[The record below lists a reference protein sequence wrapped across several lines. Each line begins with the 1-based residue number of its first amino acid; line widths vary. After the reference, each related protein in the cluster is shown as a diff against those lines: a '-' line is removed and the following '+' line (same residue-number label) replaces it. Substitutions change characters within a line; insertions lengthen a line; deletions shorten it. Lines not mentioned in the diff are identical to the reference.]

1 MQDPLERFVSARHQ
15 QRHKALYEQMHFM
28 NSEMP
33 IDVDYVFDNDI
44 KDPGRPS
51 GPTED
56 ELIADAQFQGAARIV
71 YDAFKGAP
79 EQPSADD
86 VAAGMA
92 ISQDRKEMSPEDYA
106 KWGLEFMGWFN
117 YNLPA
122 MGTIS
127 YRASKMKKGGDARF
141 ALYEL
146 MELYDKKQIS
156 WSGTRRF
163 WTGVLTDPSTYLGLG
178 TLGIGI
184 AGRTGVKSATKV
196 TLKQML
202 LEGVDKKTRME
213 MLKRAATPA
222 AAAEGAAYGATD
234 DVLRQNVKIGA
245 NMQGE
250 LDLGQTAQTAAISS
264 LFAGSLSAGAK
275 FLADST
281 PTNRLLQKVYDGA
294 QEAQDD
300 LVGFLKEFSERP
312 IEIDPE
318 SPSVLPENQPKVAD
332 PGLKKPETAKKKIK
346 RKGYKSPEQLGD
358 IVRAGI
364 AVDRPDEAEALVR
377 KIAQTFE
384 IDDEG
389 WTKYPGGYFDR
400 KVVVTLPNGKKG
412 ELQIWS
418 KDISDVKEDMHKLYE
433 EARDI
438 ENNPKLKDRYEELLR
453 QSSEIATRALT
464 AGAVTWQPIYDQI
477 GLNVAGL

>member
-1 MQDPLERFVSARHQ
+1 
-15 QRHKALYEQMHFM
+15 
-28 NSEMP
+28 
-33 IDVDYVFDNDI
+33 
-44 KDPGRPS
+44 
-51 GPTED
+51 
-56 ELIADAQFQGAARIV
+56 
-71 YDAFKGAP
+71 
-79 EQPSADD
+79 
-86 VAAGMA
+86 
-92 ISQDRKEMSPEDYA
+92 
-106 KWGLEFMGWFN
+106 
-117 YNLPA
+117 
-122 MGTIS
+122 
-127 YRASKMKKGGDARF
+127 
-141 ALYEL
+141 
-146 MELYDKKQIS
+146 
-156 WSGTRRF
+156 
-163 WTGVLTDPSTYLGLG
+163 
-178 TLGIGI
+178 
-184 AGRTGVKSATKV
+184 
-196 TLKQML
+196 ML

-250 LDLGQTAQTAAISS
+250 LDLGQTAQTALISS
-264 LFAGSLSAGAK
+264 IFAGSLSAGAK

-318 SPSVLPENQPKVAD
+318 SPRVLPENQPKVAD
-332 PGLKKPETAKKKIK
+332 PGLKKPETAKSKIK

-438 ENNPKLKDRYEELLR
+438 ENDPKLKDRYEELLR